1 MRVVKRVYN
10 FSKLLE
16 QIDIKHAFINEY
28 FVQVPMVIM
37 AAFFKVALNQQEQ
50 WRGNTDLT
58 AELKELNDQDPEI
71 IIANYAEMLLEKF
84 KRLARGA
91 QGCRAA
97 LADSGTHLSNKFE
110 QYEIDD
116 HKIKF
121 EEVLFIR
128 ILFEFSKSFKQERS
142 VEFTE
147 KIDEIVPEFDD
158 YQQIFKYFLTELPP
172 DPETGSTQENR
183 LILSEWLKF
192 SL

>member
-1 MRVVKRVYN
+1 MKVVKRVYN

-37 AAFFKVALNQQEQ
+37 AAFFKVALNQHEQ

-58 AELKELNDQDPEI
+58 AELKELNDQQPEI

-84 KRLARGA
+84 KRLARDPHGS
-91 QGCRAA
+91 RAA
-97 LADSGTHLSNKFE
+97 LPDSETHQSNKFE
-110 QYEIDD
+110 QYEIDE

-142 VEFTE
+142 VEFSE
-147 KIDEIVPEFDD
+147 KID
-158 YQQIFKYFLTELPP
+158 
-172 DPETGSTQENR
+172 
-183 LILSEWLKF
+183 
-192 SL
+192 